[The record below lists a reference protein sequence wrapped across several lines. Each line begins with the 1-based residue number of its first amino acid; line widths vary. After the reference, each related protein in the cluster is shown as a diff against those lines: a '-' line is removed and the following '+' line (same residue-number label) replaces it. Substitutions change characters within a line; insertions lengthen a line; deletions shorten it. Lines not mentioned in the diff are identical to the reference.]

1 MLRLIV
7 PVALPTVAT
16 LVLVAGGDV
25 SRPTAP
31 AQQLVAQQPRPVQ
44 TISVTIFRDRWD
56 ALAEQATAPPSIGSR
71 PEKTV
76 AASPR
81 LVEIAEDLPSQ
92 TELAPPPRERAARPR
107 ELCARHSLRRVEY
120 RRGGHLYWR
129 CAQNNS
135 A

>member
-25 SRPTAP
+25 FRPTAP
-31 AQQLVAQQPRPVQ
+31 AQQLVPQQPRPVQ
-44 TISVTIFRDRWD
+44 TITIFRDRWD
-56 ALAEQATAPPSIGSR
+56 ALAEQATAPPSIAPR
-71 PEKTV
+71 RETV
-76 AASPR
+76 AASSR

-92 TELAPPPRERAARPR
+92 TELAPPPRARAARPR

-129 CAQNNS
+129 CA
-135 A
+135 

>member
-25 SRPTAP
+25 FRPTAP
-31 AQQLVAQQPRPVQ
+31 AQQLVPQPPRPVQ
-44 TISVTIFRDRWD
+44 TIIVTIFRDRWD
-56 ALAEQATAPPSIGSR
+56 ALPEQATAPPSIAPR
-71 PEKTV
+71 RETV
-76 AASPR
+76 AASSR

-92 TELAPPPRERAARPR
+92 TELAPLPRERAARPR

-129 CAQNNS
+129 CAQHNS

>member
-31 AQQLVAQQPRPVQ
+31 AQQLVPQQSRSVQ

-56 ALAEQATAPPSIGSR
+56 ALAEQATAPPSVGPR
-71 PEKTV
+71 RETV
-76 AASPR
+76 AASSR

-107 ELCARHSLRRVEY
+107 ELCARHNLRRVEY